1 LPNISTIDWLI
12 LLLYCTT
19 VFGIGFS
26 LKPYI
31 KSRRDHFEAGRSL
44 PAWLCALALVAASL
58 GAPEVLTMAAAG
70 ARYGLD
76 AARFFTLGALPALLF
91 LGLVLMP
98 VYYASGARTLP
109 EYLRLRFG
117 RLAGL
122 LHAVLFL
129 AMALFTAGL
138 GLYLM
143 ASVFQSLRIFDRFF
157 QSPGWYGHGSFA
169 LLVALSVL
177 LVAAY
182 LMQGGLAGT
191 IYTQVVQ
198 FAVITAALLPLVYLG
213 LRSTGGLAGLS
224 SIVPA
229 AALSSSGSL
238 IALGLGVVF
247 AMGSWCVDMRLVQ
260 IPLAARDAAS
270 ARRAPAIAA
279 ALRLF
284 VPLLFV
290 VPGLVAIGLP
300 TPQSTTTVTTTPDGA
315 IVHTINVVPPAAA
328 AGRGLVPAVVD
339 PVTQQPLL
347 AANGHPQ
354 LDYPMALPGVI
365 VHFLPTGLLGLALAA
380 LLACCMSGL
389 AANVTAIA
397 AIVSIDLFP
406 NPDPG
411 PEPNS
416 APGSSPDYVRRPLL
430 TGRLSAAV
438 ALLLA
443 AAIAYGLHAVSSPV
457 PALLLVFALV
467 NIPLLV
473 VVLLGMFWPRA
484 TAPGAVTGL
493 IAGFLAALAHYA
505 LTLPA
510 DAGRGLSGGWFAVL
524 HAYPSEFSQ
533 GFGAVFAS
541 FAASL
546 VVAVAVSLVTAPR
559 PQAQLAGLVSP
570 IARSTVR
577 SSAKKPANVPAST
590 MNLDVRLPLGLMF
603 TLMGAFLGAFGFSTR
618 GAAIYSASL
627 GLNVNLGC
635 GLALM
640 LSGLLLFLA
649 GRRGQLEIEKRRPQP
664 ASGQK

>member
-1 LPNISTIDWLI
+1 MPNISAIDWLI

-31 KSRRDHFEAGRSL
+31 KSRRDYFQAGRSL

-58 GAPEVLTMAAAG
+58 GAPEILTMAAAG
-70 ARYGLD
+70 AHYGL
-76 AARFFTLGALPALLF
+76 AAAVFFTLGALPALLF
-91 LGLVLMP
+91 LGLGLMP
-98 VYYASGARTLP
+98 VYYGSGARTVP

-117 RLAGL
+117 RPAGL
-122 LHAVLFL
+122 LHAVLFI

-138 GLYLM
+138 SLYLM
-143 ASVFQSLRIFDRFF
+143 ATVFQSLHVFDRFF
-157 QSPGWYGHGSFA
+157 QNAGWYGHSSFA

-177 LVAAY
+177 LVATY
-182 LMQGGLAGT
+182 LLQGGLAAT
-191 IYTQVVQ
+191 IYTQIVQ
-198 FAVITAALLPLVYLG
+198 LAVITVGLLPVVFLA
-213 LRSTGGLAGLS
+213 LRGVGGIAGLTA
-224 SIVPA
+224 IVHA
-229 AALSSSGSL
+229 SALSSSGSL

-247 AMGSWCVDMRLVQ
+247 AAGSWCVDLRLVQ

-300 TPQSTTTVTTTPDGA
+300 TPHSTTTVTTLPDGA
-315 IVHTINVVPPAAA
+315 IVHTINVVPLAAA
-328 AGRGLVPAVVD
+328 NGHGLVPAVVD
-339 PVTQQPLL
+339 PVTEQTLH
-347 AANGHPQ
+347 AANGQPL
-354 LDYPMALPGVI
+354 LDYPMAFPDVI
-365 VHFLPTGLLGLALAA
+365 VHFLPTGLLGLAIAA

-397 AIVSIDLFP
+397 AVASIDLFP
-406 NPDPG
+406 EPAPNPAPDST
-411 PEPNS
+411 S
-416 APGSSPDYVRRPLL
+416 ARRPLL
-430 TGRLSAAV
+430 TGRLAAAV

-443 AAIAYGLHAVSSPV
+443 AAIAYLLHGVSSPV
-457 PALLLVFALV
+457 AVLLLVFALV

-493 IAGFLAALAHYA
+493 TAGFLAALAHYA
-505 LTLPA
+505 LTEPA
-510 DAGRGLSGGWFAVL
+510 GAGRGLSGGWLALL
-524 HAYPSEFSQ
+524 HTYPSDISQ
-533 GFGAVFAS
+533 GFGAVFAA

-559 PQAQLAGLVSP
+559 PQAQLAGLVLPFARPVARP
-570 IARSTVR
+570 IARKPVR
-577 SSAKKPANVPAST
+577 AQASS

-603 TLMGAFLGAFGFSTR
+603 MLMGAFLGAFGFSTR
-618 GAAIYSASL
+618 GAAIYTVSL
-627 GLNVNLGC
+627 GLDVNLGC
-635 GLALM
+635 GLAL
-640 LSGLLLFLA
+640 LLCGLLLFLA
-649 GRRGQLEIEKRRPQP
+649 GRRGQLEIEQHRPQP